1 MDKIHVLLLGER
13 NVGKSSIMNRLIGED
28 ISIVSDI
35 AGTTTDPVK
44 KSFEIPGIAT
54 IVFTD
59 TAGID
64 DSGDIGQKRVDRSMQ
79 MIERS
84 DIVIY
89 VISRNF
95 ISSRGRELLNRLKT
109 ENKPFFIIYNK
120 TDAHPVLPEF
130 IKQTEKAYGKPVIEY
145 SALKSPHAEDII
157 KTLIR
162 HIPKKNTRNI
172 VEGIVYPKKHIL
184 IVAPIDAGAP
194 CDRLILPQVMTIRH
208 ILDKNA
214 IPTLVQPCELEDFM
228 QTSRHPDLVITD
240 SQVFK
245 FVAERIPNSIPL
257 TSFSILMARYKGD
270 FEAYIKGSSHIE
282 HLKTGDRILILESCS
297 HHTSC
302 EDIGRYKLPQ
312 MLRKYS
318 GKELE
323 FDFISGLC
331 PLPSPLKRYAMAIQC
346 GGCMVTA
353 NQLNNR
359 IKTLTN
365 AGIPISNYGMV
376 IAWINGIFQ
385 RAVRPFYT

>member
-1 MDKIHVLLLGER
+1 
-13 NVGKSSIMNRLIGED
+13 
-28 ISIVSDI
+28 
-35 AGTTTDPVK
+35 
-44 KSFEIPGIAT
+44 
-54 IVFTD
+54 
-59 TAGID
+59 
-64 DSGDIGQKRVDRSMQ
+64 
-79 MIERS
+79 
-84 DIVIY
+84 
-89 VISRNF
+89 
-95 ISSRGRELLNRLKT
+95 
-109 ENKPFFIIYNK
+109 
-120 TDAHPVLPEF
+120 
-130 IKQTEKAYGKPVIEY
+130 
-145 SALKSPHAEDII
+145 
-157 KTLIR
+157 
-162 HIPKKNTRNI
+162 
-172 VEGIVYPKKHIL
+172 
-184 IVAPIDAGAP
+184 
-194 CDRLILPQVMTIRH
+194 MTIRH

-245 FVAERIPNSIPL
+245 FVAERIPDSIPL

-270 FEAYIKGSSHIE
+270 FEAYIKGTSHIE

-302 EDIGRYKLPQ
+302 EDIGKYKLPRI
-312 MLRKYS
+312 LCKYS

-331 PLPSPLKRYAMAIQC
+331 PLPSSLNRYVMAIQC

-376 IAWINGIFQ
+376 IAWVNGIFQ